1 MIKVNKAI
9 NLEQL
14 DKELNG
20 KGLVATVSDDKK
32 TVLEVGLASDND
44 ASIEELIEAVKAH
57 KAVFVEPSVEEK
69 LASVGLNLNDLK
81 TALGI

>member
-20 KGLVATVSDDKK
+20 KGLIATVADDKT
-32 TVLEVGLASDND
+32 TVLEVGLASEND
-44 ASIEELIEAVKAH
+44 ATEVELAEVIKAH
-57 KAVFVEPSVEEK
+57 KAIFKELTVAEK
-69 LASVGLNLNDLK
+69 LQSVGLNLDDLK
-81 TALGI
+81 AALGI

>member
-20 KGLVATVSDDKK
+20 KGLIATVADDKT
-32 TVLEVGLASDND
+32 TVLEVGLASEND
-44 ASIEELIEAVKAH
+44 ATELELAEAIKAH
-57 KAVFVEPSVEEK
+57 KALFVEPSIEDK
-69 LASVGLNLNDLK
+69 LASVGLSLADLK
-81 TALGI
+81 AALGI

>member
-20 KGLVATVSDDKK
+20 KGLIATVADDKK
-32 TVLEVGLASDND
+32 TVLEVGLAEQND
-44 ASIEELIEAVKAH
+44 ATIDELSEAIKNH
-57 KAVFVEPSVEEK
+57 KAIFNEPSVAEK

-81 TALGI
+81 AALGI